1 MSDSPL
7 RVAVIGSGPAG
18 FYAAGHL
25 LDSDLAVEVDMIERL
40 PTPWGLVRLGVAP
53 DHPKIKAVSR
63 AFERIAAQPGF
74 RFIGNVEV
82 GRDLTHEELLGL
94 YDAVLYAVGAQTDR
108 RMGIPGEDLP
118 GSWAATE
125 LVAWYNGHPDYQ
137 ELEFDLSGERAVVV
151 GAGNVALDVV
161 RMLALA
167 PEEIRPTDT
176 TDAAI
181 EAILGSG
188 LKEIVLLARRGPA
201 QAAFTT
207 PELKELG
214 ELADADVVVDP
225 ADLELDPVSEASL
238 EHDTNARRNV
248 EVLREFAAREPAGK
262 KRAIYLRF
270 AVSPVAILGDE
281 RVEAVEIV
289 RNELVADEAGRI
301 RAVPTEQRETIPCG
315 IVFRSVGYLAVA
327 LPGLPFDEQRAT
339 LPHEGGRLLDAE
351 GKPVPGVYCAGWIK
365 RGPTG
370 VIGTNKKD
378 ATETIEL
385 LLDDARA
392 GLLTRSDPA
401 ATAASVEELLAS
413 RGVEYVSYAGWEAI
427 DAEERARGE
436 PQGRPRIKFSTWAEL
451 QAAARR

>member
-1 MSDSPL
+1 MSDTPL
-7 RVAVIGSGPAG
+7 RVAVVGSGPAG

-82 GRDLTHEELLGL
+82 GRDLTHEELLRL
-94 YDAVLYAVGAQTDR
+94 YDAVVYAVGAQTDR

-188 LKEIVLLARRGPA
+188 LKEVVLLARRGPA

-262 KRAIYLRF
+262 KRAIHLRF

-301 RAVPTEQRETIPCG
+301 RAVPTEERETIPCG

-327 LPGLPFDEQRAT
+327 LADLPFDERRAT
-339 LPHEGGRLLDAE
+339 LPHVGGRVLDAE
-351 GKPVPGVYCAGWIK
+351 DKHVSGVYCAGWIK

-385 LLDDARA
+385 LLEDARA
-392 GLLTRSDPA
+392 GRLARGEAA
-401 ATAASVEELLAS
+401 ATAESVEELLAS